1 VADWRAVTCR
11 PHSLLLGTLLLV
23 LAPCGVPVPA
33 THAPAPPSARKPDEE
48 GLAAPRPGT
57 QLALVRPPPPPCLGP
72 GRTAAKQLVSHAA
85 LELDRGESARALA
98 CADEA
103 LRASPRLERALHL
116 RAAALV
122 ELGQLDDGRLAYAQA
137 LAVDPDDPET
147 LLGASELYATRLA
160 GGRPALSLGRD
171 YALRGA
177 RIALRRRQPDRELAG
192 RLFLAAAMAENEL
205 GESTQALAHAERALA
220 LGVDE
225 ADGAYERG
233 VALYELCRFDEARA
247 SLRRVLAIEPDDAWA
262 VHQLA
267 LVAEASGDA
276 SLAAELDRRARK
288 LDPAGFRSP
297 VEVDHDT
304 FEQEVRLAVKSLP
317 ERERRALEAIPVEV
331 AEVPELD
338 DLTAVDPPLSPSILG
353 LFRGP
358 SDGEPCLP
366 VDGPSCRSI
375 VVYRRNLA
383 RFARDQRE
391 LREQVR
397 VTLLHELGHLHGES
411 EEDLR
416 ARGLE

>member
-1 VADWRAVTCR
+1 MRR
-11 PHSLLLGTLLLV
+11 PGESPRG
-23 LAPCGVPVPA
+23 P
-33 THAPAPPSARKPDEE
+33 APAEPVE
-48 GLAAPRPGT
+48 GLVEAAAEAFEDGRAEDALARAEEAIGVAPRS
-57 QLALVRPPPPPCLGP
+57 V
-72 GRTAAKQLVSHAA
+72 AA
-85 LELDRGESARALA
+85 L
-98 CADEA
+98 
-103 LRASPRLERALHL
+103 HY
-116 RAAALV
+116 RAAALA
-122 ELGQLDDGRLAYAQA
+122 ELGRIEDARAAYERALQAGKDDVDVVAGAADFLVNGLPEDDAAREDLEAGLA
-137 LAVDPDDPET
+137 LARR
-147 LLGASELYATRLA
+147 GTRLA
-160 GGRPALSLGRD
+160 RKAGDPELVAELAWLEGAALNQLGRCAE
-171 YALRGA
+171 ALER
-177 RIALRRRQPDRELAG
+177 
-192 RLFLAAAMAENEL
+192 LAAAGHEAP
-205 GESTQALAHAERALA
+205 ER
-220 LGVDE
+220 VDVLLE
-225 ADGAYERG
+225 KGF
-233 VALYELCRFDEARA
+233 ALYELCRFDEARA

-304 FEQEVRLAVKSLP
+304 FEQEVRLAVESLP